1 MKCKT
6 LFSLFQNSSFI
17 SFKSPF
23 LYKSTFSIKTF
34 LTPPPPPPPP
44 PPHNIIV
51 WEQVFKLRFYDTYG
65 N

>member
-6 LFSLFQNSSFI
+6 LLSLFQNSSFI
-17 SFKSPF
+17 PFKSPF
-23 LYKSTFSIKTF
+23 LYKSTSRIYWPF
-34 LTPPPPPPPP
+34 LTPSLLPP
-44 PPHNIIV
+44 PPHDIIV